1 MKNVLYP
8 GSFDPITYGHMDII
22 DQALNIYDKV
32 IIGIAVNSKKNSGMF
47 TREERKALI
56 EEIYKDNTKVEV
68 ITTDENV
75 ASVDVALN
83 NDCTSMVRGLR
94 DLTDFAE
101 ELKLAT
107 INNVISDKKVN
118 TVAFFANPNNITV
131 SSTSVKELFRLGK
144 DISNFVH
151 PIVYEAIKNK
161 MRSDNDEN

>member
-1 MKNVLYP
+1 MKKVLYP

-22 DQALNIYDKV
+22 EQALNVYDKV
-32 IIGIAVNSKKNSGMF
+32 IVGVAVNSKKNSGMF
-47 TREERKALI
+47 TREERKTLI
-56 EEIYKDNTKVEV
+56 EEIYKDNQRVEV
-68 ITTDENV
+68 ITSDENI

-83 NDCTSMVRGLR
+83 NGCTSMVRGLR

-107 INNVISDKKVN
+107 INQVISDKKLN

-144 DISNFVH
+144 DITNFVH
-151 PIVYEAIKNK
+151 PIVHKAIKNK
-161 MRSDNDEN
+161 TRSDNGEN